1 MSTPLDHRPIAYY
14 VLLRQ
19 DAPGGTWYWKVLQN
33 GVCRHD
39 GDAAT
44 WAEAQ
49 EAVDGIMGQLLREE
63 GKGYEKATN

>member
-1 MSTPLDHRPIAYY
+1 
-14 VLLRQ
+14 
-19 DAPGGTWYWKVLQN
+19 LQG

-44 WAEAQ
+44 WAAAQ